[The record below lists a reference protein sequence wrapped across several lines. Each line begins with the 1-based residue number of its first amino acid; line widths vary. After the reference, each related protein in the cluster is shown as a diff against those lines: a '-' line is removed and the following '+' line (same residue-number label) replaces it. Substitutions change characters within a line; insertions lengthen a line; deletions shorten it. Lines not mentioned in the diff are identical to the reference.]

1 VATDPEVSENAMN
14 DNVKNWAIF
23 ATAFICIALGVF
35 GFYRFAESALVL
47 RIAMVL
53 AGLAAGAGVA
63 YLSQPGKDFLQFAKE
78 SIDEGKKVAW
88 PTRKETIQMTLIV
101 FAFAVVMAIFLF
113 GVDTAIGYLIAWLT
127 KRG

>member
-1 VATDPEVSENAMN
+1 MN
-14 DNVKNWAIF
+14 DTVKNWAIF
-23 ATAFICIALGVF
+23 LAAFALVALGVY
-35 GFYRFAESALVL
+35 GFYHFSESALVL
-47 RIAMVL
+47 RILMVI

-63 YLSQPGKDFLQFAKE
+63 YFSQQGKDFVGFAKD

-101 FAFAVVMAIFLF
+101 FAFSVVLAIFLF
-113 GVDTAIGYLIAWLT
+113 VVDISIAAIIQWLT

>member
-1 VATDPEVSENAMN
+1 MN

-23 ATAFICIALGVF
+23 ATAFACVALGVF

-63 YLSQPGKDFLQFAKE
+63 YVSQPGKDFVQFAKE
-78 SIDEGKKVAW
+78 AADEAKKVAW
-88 PTRKETIQMTLIV
+88 PTRKETIQMTMIV

-113 GVDTAIGYLIAWLT
+113 GVDTLIGYLIAWLT